1 MGFKGFYRVLLAF
14 TSTFNWLQVK
24 CFWLGWWLDTEE
36 DETLER
42 TISVNRSEVDAK
54 SADINS
60 SYGFL
65 FFHHFDSP
73 FSFCVSDRRWPVATL
88 EVNRT
93 RWWIDLALPWRFFL
107 FFFFGVGTRWWP
119 IWWLPLHHWLQL
131 LFNLSATLVFPFP
144 FVSASPPRPH
154 FPLLSEPT
162 AES

>member
-1 MGFKGFYRVLLAF
+1 M
-14 TSTFNWLQVK
+14 
-24 CFWLGWWLDTEE
+24 
-36 DETLER
+36 ER

-107 FFFFGVGTRWWP
+107 FFFLELELVDGQSDDSLCTTGCNCSSILAQRWSFHFLSFRHHRRGPISLFSPSQRQNHRTRSRRGRAPLRPLESAVVGVRWM
-119 IWWLPLHHWLQL
+119 
-131 LFNLSATLVFPFP
+131 
-144 FVSASPPRPH
+144 PPSLTK
-154 FPLLSEPT
+154 F
-162 AES
+162 